1 MMELSR
7 KIEDLGAR
15 INGAIH
21 HGECFYE
28 ESELLSFLSDLKKLE
43 ELTKK
48 HYAENQEEN
57 LDD

>member
-1 MMELSR
+1 MELDRELS
-7 KIEDLGAR
+7 ELGYR
-15 INGAIH
+15 IRRAIH

-28 ESELLSFLSDLKKLE
+28 ESELLSFLSELKKLE

-48 HYAENQEEN
+48 HYAENQEER

>member
-1 MMELSR
+1 MELGR
-7 KIEDLGAR
+7 EIRELGYR
-15 INGAIH
+15 IHGAIH

-28 ESELLSFLSDLKKLE
+28 ESELLSFLSELKKLE

-48 HYAENQEEN
+48 HYAENQEER

>member
-1 MMELSR
+1 MELGREIEELGSR
-7 KIEDLGAR
+7 IH
-15 INGAIH
+15 GAIH

-28 ESELLSFLSDLKKLE
+28 ESELLSFLSELKKLE

-48 HYAENQEEN
+48 HYAENQEER